1 MQKKLIALALAS
13 AFAAPAFAATSNVDI
28 SGQLNLSVDYLDSD
42 SAANSGN
49 VGVSSNASN
58 IIFKGSEDLGGGLKA
73 LWQIQTY
80 FSTGGTGNTDSS
92 NGGAAAGVSSG
103 NTFVGL
109 GGGFGTVIL
118 GKNES
123 PVKLLSRKTDF
134 FGNQIGDSR
143 NFTAEGSLTG
153 AGFDTRPNNQV
164 AYTTPNMSGF
174 AGTVAY
180 FSNMNTSGNVGGTAV
195 GTVVTSATSGDA
207 TDKSVDGWA
216 AAGTYENGPLMLGL
230 GYEKHNLTN
239 AGLATS
245 DEKAWRL
252 AAGYAIGN
260 FKVTGLYQKATD
272 IGGVNSADRKVW
284 GLGAGYNMGNILLKA
299 QYYDAGDLNSVSNT
313 GAQMYV
319 VGADYSLSKR
329 TKLQLAYAS
338 TDNDS
343 GAKFSAFGGGHGD
356 NPGTVAGGNPTG
368 FSMGVVHN
376 F

>member
-28 SGQLNLSVDYLDSD
+28 SGQMNLSVDYLDSD
-42 SAANSGN
+42 NAANGGN

-80 FSTGGTGNTDSS
+80 FSAGGTGNTETFNGS
-92 NGGAAAGVSSG
+92 NPDGVSSG

-123 PVKLLSRKTDF
+123 AVKMLSRKTDF

-143 NFTAEGSLTG
+143 NLTAVGGTNS
-153 AGFDTRPNNQV
+153 AGFDTRPNNQI
-164 AYTTPNMSGF
+164 AYTTPSMSGLS
-174 AGTVAY
+174 GTVAY
-180 FSNMNTSGNVGGTAV
+180 FSNMNTTAAVSGTA
-195 GTVVTSATSGDA
+195 SGDA
-207 TDKSVDGWA
+207 TDNSVDGWA
-216 AAGTYENGPLMLGL
+216 AAANYENGPLMLGL
-230 GYEKHNLTN
+230 GYEKHNLGNSN
-239 AGLATS
+239 ALLN
-245 DEKAWRL
+245 DEKVWRL

-260 FKVTGLYQKATD
+260 FKFTGLYQKAND
-272 IGGVNSADRKVW
+272 IAGVNSADRKVW

-299 QYYDAGDLNSVSNT
+299 QYYDAGDLNSVSTT
-313 GAQMYV
+313 GAQMYA
-319 VGADYSLSKR
+319 VGVDYSLSKR
-329 TKLQLAYAS
+329 TKLQFAYAA

-343 GAKFSAFGGGHGD
+343 SAAFSAFGGGHGD
-356 NPGTVAGGNPTG
+356 NPGTSAGGNPTG

>member
-42 SAANSGN
+42 NAANGGN

-58 IIFKGSEDLGGGLKA
+58 IIFKGSEDLGGGLNA
-73 LWQIQTY
+73 IWQIQTY
-80 FSTGGTGNTDSS
+80 FSAGGTGNTDSS
-92 NGGAAAGVSSG
+92 NGGAADGVGSG

-109 GGGFGTVIL
+109 AGGFGKVIL

-143 NFTAEGSLTG
+143 NLTAVGGAGSL
-153 AGFDTRPNNQV
+153 GFDTRPNNQV
-164 AYTTPNMSGF
+164 AYTTPSMSGLS
-174 AGTVAY
+174 GTVAY
-180 FSNMNTSGNVGGTAV
+180 FSAMSGV
-195 GTVVTSATSGDA
+195 DA
-207 TDKSVDGWA
+207 TDAAVDGWA
-216 AAGTYENGPLMLGL
+216 AAANYENGPLMLGL
-230 GYEKHNLTN
+230 GYEKHNLGNSN
-239 AGLATS
+239 ALLN
-245 DEKAWRL
+245 DEKVWRL

-260 FKVTGLYQKATD
+260 FKFTGLYQKAND
-272 IGGVNSADRKVW
+272 IAGVNSADRKVW

-299 QYYDAGDLNSVSNT
+299 QYYEAGDLNSVSNT
-313 GAQMYV
+313 GAQMYAI
-319 VGADYSLSKR
+319 GADYSLSKR
-329 TKLQLAYAS
+329 TKLQFAYAA

-343 GAKFSAFGGGHGD
+343 GAAFSAFGGGHGD
-356 NPGTVAGGNPTG
+356 NPGTSAGGNPTG
-368 FSMGVVHN
+368 FSMGVVHS

>member
-42 SAANSGN
+42 NAINGGN
-49 VGVSSNASN
+49 VGVSSNSSN

-73 LWQIQTY
+73 IWQIQTY
-80 FSTGGTGNTDSS
+80 FSAGGTGNTESS
-92 NGGAAAGVSSG
+92 NGSNADGVSSG

-109 GGGFGTVIL
+109 AGGFGTVIL

-143 NFTAEGSLTG
+143 NLTSVG
-153 AGFDTRPNNQV
+153 GPNSAGFDTRPNNQV
-164 AYTTPNMSGF
+164 AYTTPSMSGLS
-174 AGTVAY
+174 GTVAY
-180 FSNMNTSGNVGGTAV
+180 FSNMNMNTTAAVSGFA
-195 GTVVTSATSGDA
+195 SPDA

-216 AAGTYENGPLMLGL
+216 AAGNYENGPLMLGL
-230 GYEKHNLTN
+230 GYETHNLSNGN
-239 AGLATS
+239 ALLS
-245 DEKAWRL
+245 DEKVWRL

-260 FKVTGLYQKATD
+260 FKFTGLYQKADD
-272 IGGVNSADRKVW
+272 IAGANGYDREVW

-299 QYYDAGDLNSVSNT
+299 QYYDAGDLNSVSDT
-313 GAQMYV
+313 GAQMYA
-319 VGADYSLSKR
+319 VGVDYSLSKR
-329 TKLQLAYAS
+329 TKLQFAYAA

-343 GAKFSAFGGGHGD
+343 GAAFSAFGGGHGD
-356 NPGTVAGGNPTG
+356 NPGTSAGGNPAG

>member
-42 SAANSGN
+42 TVTNGGN
-49 VGVSSNASN
+49 VGVSSNSSN

-80 FSTGGTGNTDSS
+80 FSAGGTGNTDTF
-92 NGGAAAGVSSG
+92 NGGNADGVGSG

-123 PVKLLSRKTDF
+123 PVKMLSRKTDF

-143 NFTAEGSLTG
+143 NLTSVGGTGSV
-153 AGFDTRPNNQV
+153 GFDTRPNNQV
-164 AYTTPNMSGF
+164 AYTTPSMSGLS
-174 AGTVAY
+174 GTVAY
-180 FSNMNTSGNVGGTAV
+180 FSALSGTD
-195 GTVVTSATSGDA
+195 VTDA
-207 TDKSVDGWA
+207 AVDGWA
-216 AAGTYENGPLMLGL
+216 AAGNYENGPLMLGL
-230 GYEKHNLTN
+230 GYEKHNLSN
-239 AGLATS
+239 ANALLN
-245 DEKAWRL
+245 DEKVWRL

-260 FKVTGLYQKATD
+260 FKFTGLYQKATD
-272 IGGVNSADRKVW
+272 IAGVSSSDRKVW

-313 GAQMYV
+313 GAQMYA
-319 VGADYSLSKR
+319 VGVDYSLSKR
-329 TKLQLAYAS
+329 TKLQFAYAA

-343 GAKFSAFGGGHGD
+343 GAAFSAFGGGHGD
-356 NPGTVAGGNPTG
+356 NPYSGANATAGANPTG
-368 FSMGVVHN
+368 FSMGVVHS

>member
-13 AFAAPAFAATSNVDI
+13 AFAAPTFAATSNVDI

-42 SAANSGN
+42 STANSGN
-49 VGVSSNASN
+49 VGVSSNGSY
-58 IIFKGSEDLGGGLKA
+58 ITFKGSEDLGGGLKA
-73 LWQIQTY
+73 LWQIQTI
-80 FSTGGTGNTDSS
+80 FSTGGTGNTDTS
-92 NGGAAAGVSSG
+92 NGGAADGVSSG
-103 NTFVGL
+103 STFVGL

-123 PVKLLSRKTDF
+123 PALLLTRKIDF
-134 FGNQIGDSR
+134 FVNQIGDLR
-143 NFTAEGSLTG
+143 NFTAEGNAG
-153 AGFDTRPNNQV
+153 GFGFDTRPNNQI

-180 FSNMNTSGNVGGTAV
+180 FSNMNSALNSTSSTYV
-195 GTVVTSATSGDA
+195 TSGDA
-207 TDKSVDGWA
+207 TDKSIDGWA

-230 GYEKHNLTN
+230 GYEKHNLSN
-239 AGLATS
+239 GGAVNIN
-245 DEKAWRL
+245 DEKVWRL
-252 AAGYAIGN
+252 AAGYTIGN
-260 FKVTGLYQKATD
+260 FKVSGLYQKAND
-272 IGGVNSADRKVW
+272 IGGVNSSDRKVW

-329 TKLQLAYAS
+329 TKLQFAYAS

-356 NPGTVAGGNPTG
+356 NPGTVNGGNPTG

>member
-42 SAANSGN
+42 TVTNGGN

-80 FSTGGTGNTDSS
+80 FSAGGTGNTDTS
-92 NGGAAAGVSSG
+92 NGGNADGVGSG

-123 PVKLLSRKTDF
+123 PVKMLSRKTDF

-143 NFTAEGSLTG
+143 NLTSVGTAGL
-153 AGFDTRPNNQV
+153 GFDTRPNNQV
-164 AYTTPNMSGF
+164 AYTTPNMSGLS
-174 AGTVAY
+174 GTVAY
-180 FSNMNTSGNVGGTAV
+180 FSNMTTA
-195 GTVVTSATSGDA
+195 SGDV

-216 AAGTYENGPLMLGL
+216 AAGNYENGPLMLGL
-230 GYEKHNLTN
+230 GYEKHNLSN
-239 AGLATS
+239 SGVVGVN
-245 DEKAWRL
+245 DEKVWRL

-260 FKVTGLYQKATD
+260 FKFTGLYQKAND
-272 IGGVNSADRKVW
+272 IAGVNSADRKVW

-299 QYYDAGDLNSVSNT
+299 QYYEAGDLNSVSNT
-313 GAQMYV
+313 GAQMYA

-329 TKLQLAYAS
+329 TKLQFAYAA

-343 GAKFSAFGGGHGD
+343 GAAFSAFGGGHGD
-356 NPGTVAGGNPTG
+356 NPYSGANATAGANPTG
-368 FSMGVVHN
+368 FSMGVVHS

>member
-42 SAANSGN
+42 SPANGGN
-49 VGVSSNASN
+49 VAVSSNASN

-73 LWQIQTY
+73 LWQVQTY
-80 FSTGGTGNTDSS
+80 FSAGGTGNTDTS
-92 NGGAAAGVSSG
+92 NGSNPDGVSSG

-123 PVKLLSRKTDF
+123 PFKVLGRKVDF
-134 FGNQIGDSR
+134 FGNQIGDAR
-143 NFTAEGSLTG
+143 NLTAGN
-153 AGFDTRPNNQV
+153 GFDLRPNNQV

-174 AGTVAY
+174 SATAAY
-180 FSNMNTSGNVGGTAV
+180 FSGMNNSVALDGT
-195 GTVVTSATSGDA
+195 DA
-207 TDKSVDGWA
+207 AVDGWA
-216 AAGTYENGPLMLGL
+216 ATGTYANGPLMLGL
-230 GYEKHNLTN
+230 GYEKHN
-239 AGLATS
+239 TS
-245 DEKAWRL
+245 NTVGVASDAKSWRL
-252 AAGYAIGN
+252 AAGYTIGN
-260 FKVTGLYQKATD
+260 VKLGGMYEKASD
-272 IGGVNSADRKVW
+272 IAGVSSADRKVW
-284 GLGAGYNMGNILLKA
+284 GLGAGYNMGNITLKT
-299 QYYDAGDLNSVSNT
+299 QYYKADDLGSTANS
-313 GAQMYV
+313 GANLWA

-329 TKLQLAYAS
+329 TKLQFAYAA

-343 GAKFSAFGGGHGD
+343 GAAFSAFGGGHGD

>member
-42 SAANSGN
+42 TVTNGGN

-80 FSTGGTGNTDSS
+80 FSAGGTGNSDTF
-92 NGGAAAGVSSG
+92 NGSAQDGVGSG

-123 PVKLLSRKTDF
+123 PVKMLSRKTDF

-143 NFTAEGSLTG
+143 NLTSVGTAGL
-153 AGFDTRPNNQV
+153 GFDTRPNNQV
-164 AYTTPNMSGF
+164 AYTTPNMSGLS
-174 AGTVAY
+174 GTVAY
-180 FSNMNTSGNVGGTAV
+180 FSNMTTA
-195 GTVVTSATSGDA
+195 SGDV

-216 AAGTYENGPLMLGL
+216 AAANYENGPLMLGL
-230 GYEKHNLTN
+230 GYEKHNLGN
-239 AGLATS
+239 ANALLN
-245 DEKAWRL
+245 DEKVWRL

-260 FKVTGLYQKATD
+260 FKFTGLYQKAND
-272 IGGVNSADRKVW
+272 IAGANSADRKVW

-299 QYYDAGDLNSVSNT
+299 QYYDAGDLNSASNT
-313 GAQMYV
+313 GAQMYA
-319 VGADYSLSKR
+319 VGVDYSLSKR
-329 TKLQLAYAS
+329 TKLQFAYAA

-343 GAKFSAFGGGHGD
+343 GAAFSAFGGGHGD
-356 NPGTVAGGNPTG
+356 NPYSGANATAGANPTG
-368 FSMGVVHN
+368 FSMGVVHS

>member
-42 SAANSGN
+42 TVTNGGN

-80 FSTGGTGNTDSS
+80 FSTGGTGNTDST
-92 NGGAAAGVSSG
+92 NGSAPDGVSSG

-123 PVKLLSRKTDF
+123 PVKMLSRKTDF

-143 NFTAEGSLTG
+143 NLTSVG
-153 AGFDTRPNNQV
+153 GTNSAGFDTRPNNQV
-164 AYTTPNMSGF
+164 AYTTPSMSGLS
-174 AGTVAY
+174 GTVAY
-180 FSNMNTSGNVGGTAV
+180 FSNMNTTAAVSGTA
-195 GTVVTSATSGDA
+195 SPDA

-216 AAGTYENGPLMLGL
+216 AAGNYENGPLMLGL
-230 GYEKHNLTN
+230 GYETHNLSN
-239 AGLATS
+239 ANAALS
-245 DEKAWRL
+245 DEKVLRL

-260 FKVTGLYQKATD
+260 FKFTGLYQKADD
-272 IGGVNSADRKVW
+272 IAGINGADRKVW

-313 GAQMYV
+313 GAQMYAI
-319 VGADYSLSKR
+319 GADYSLSKR
-329 TKLQLAYAS
+329 TKLQFAYAA

-343 GAKFSAFGGGHGD
+343 GAAFSAFGGGHGD
-356 NPGTVAGGNPTG
+356 NPYSGANATAGANPTG

>member
-42 SAANSGN
+42 STTNSGN

-80 FSTGGTGNTDSS
+80 FSTGGTGNTDTS
-92 NGGAAAGVSSG
+92 NGGAADGVSSG

-123 PVKLLSRKTDF
+123 PVKMLSRKVDF

-143 NFTAEGSLTG
+143 NFTAEGNAG
-153 AGFDTRPNNQV
+153 GFGFDTRPNNQI

-180 FSNMNTSGNVGGTAV
+180 FSNMNSALNSTSSTYV
-195 GTVVTSATSGDA
+195 TSGDA
-207 TDKSVDGWA
+207 TDKSIDGWA

-230 GYEKHNLTN
+230 GYEKHNLSN
-239 AGLATS
+239 GGAVNIN
-245 DEKAWRL
+245 DEKVWRL
-252 AAGYAIGN
+252 AAGYTIGN
-260 FKVTGLYQKATD
+260 FKVSGLYQKAND
-272 IGGVNSADRKVW
+272 IGGVNSSDRKVW

-329 TKLQLAYAS
+329 TKLQFAYAS

-356 NPGTVAGGNPTG
+356 NPGTVNGGNPTG
-368 FSMGVVHN
+368 FSMGVVHS